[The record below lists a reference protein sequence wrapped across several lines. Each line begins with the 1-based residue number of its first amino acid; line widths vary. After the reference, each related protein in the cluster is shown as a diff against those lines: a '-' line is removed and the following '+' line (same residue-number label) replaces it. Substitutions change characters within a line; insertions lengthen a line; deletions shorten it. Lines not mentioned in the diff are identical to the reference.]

1 MDQKEMAQIINAK
14 FARLEAVD
22 KGQGEMISLLLQQ
35 FLLLSAMMEPL
46 ITDEAKIE
54 ATKKAGEKLGEL
66 KAMIVVQPE
75 ALVSSE
81 LFSKYGFGGTANG
94 T

>member
-66 KAMIVVQPE
+66 KAMVVVQPE
-75 ALVSSE
+75 ALVASE
-81 LFSKYGFGGTANG
+81 LFSKYGFGGDDNG
-94 T
+94 S